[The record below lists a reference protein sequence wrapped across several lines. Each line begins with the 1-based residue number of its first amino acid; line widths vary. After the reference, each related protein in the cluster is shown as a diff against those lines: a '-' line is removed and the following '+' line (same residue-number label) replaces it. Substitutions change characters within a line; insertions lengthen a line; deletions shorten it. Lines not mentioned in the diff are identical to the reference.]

1 MVQAPGCRDQCP
13 GALIRLL
20 QLAVTL
26 AAPPVMGIAARGIH
40 PSPSAWVP
48 PLHCSQPVSAS
59 SSTVHRH
66 RPPMFAVELLSQIK
80 PIPSGDCS
88 TELLP
93 TPAPAHRGQLS
104 VAESIPDIH
113 LLGDSH
119 SQTGSDRV
127 QKNLRCSSEASTLPC
142 AVLTGTKITWSKPHV
157 NFLETPSERCHGLAE
172 WQLPGRQVP
181 DLCFLLAHDLE
192 GLAVLLPPRPSP
204 PPAPPAHL
212 IYYGCKSS
220 AASPLSLCL
229 HSTLCSGSYR
239 CCWNINSNTALII
252 NPAGRWTAQA

>member
-1 MVQAPGCRDQCP
+1 MLHEASILHPQPGFLLSTAPSLCQHPLALSTDTDLPRLPWSCCHRSSPSLQA
-13 GALIRLL
+13 I
-20 QLAVTL
+20 
-26 AAPPVMGIAARGIH
+26 AAPA
-40 PSPSAWVP
+40 PSN
-48 PLHCSQPVSAS
+48 
-59 SSTVHRH
+59 
-66 RPPMFAVELLSQIK
+66 
-80 PIPSGDCS
+80 
-88 TELLP
+88 
-93 TPAPAHRGQLS
+93 RGQLS

-113 LLGDSH
+113 HFGDSH
-119 SQTGSDRV
+119 SQTGSDGV
-127 QKNLRCSSEASTLPC
+127 QKKKLRCSSEASTLPC
-142 AVLTGTKITWSKPHV
+142 GALTGTKITWSKVRV
-157 NFLETPSERCHGLAE
+157 NFLETPSERRHGLAE

-181 DLCFLLAHDLE
+181 NSCFLLAHDLE